1 MILNQNIAINIYIF
15 YTLPPPESILDAPPK
30 KTCWK
35 NLVKNATSN
44 YWYKEWFKD
53 KKEKSS
59 IQYLQLQNNPIHNP
73 HNIWKVVNHR
83 SKDVKKAQVKA
94 KLITNTYSLQSLRA
108 KYNQHAVKPTC
119 VICNEG
125 DEDIEHFILKCKGL
139 NTTRMVYLE
148 KLQSLI
154 DSIKGGGYQRLEE
167 EGLILQLVLDV
178 TSENIHGSIDISK
191 EHIINIERITQSL
204 CFVLNSERAN
214 KINSG

>member
-1 MILNQNIAINIYIF
+1 MADTHDQNFICRVRKNLKKYA
-15 YTLPPPESILDAPPK
+15 LPPPESILDAPPK

-59 IQYLQLQNNPIHNP
+59 IQYLQLQNNPIHNL

-83 SKDVKKAQVKA
+83 SKDVKKAQAKA

-125 DEDIEHFILKCKGL
+125 DEDIEHFILKCKGP

-148 KLQSLI
+148 KPQSLI
-154 DSIKGGGYQRLEE
+154 GSIKRGGYQRLEE
-167 EGLILQLVLDV
+167 DRRRRFD
-178 TSENIHGSIDISK
+178 TPAS
-191 EHIINIERITQSL
+191 
-204 CFVLNSERAN
+204 A
-214 KINSG
+214 

>member
-1 MILNQNIAINIYIF
+1 MHHQ
-15 YTLPPPESILDAPPK
+15 K

-53 KKEKSS
+53 KIEKSS
-59 IQYLQLQNNPIHNP
+59 IQYQLQNNPIHNP

-83 SKDVKKAQVKA
+83 SKDVKKAQVKV

-119 VICNEG
+119 VICDEG

-148 KLQSLI
+148 KLEFDRQ
-154 DSIKGGGYQRLEE
+154 YQEGWISEIRRRRFDTTASAWCYIWKHTWVNRLK
-167 EGLILQLVLDV
+167 QR
-178 TSENIHGSIDISK
+178 TYNKYRENNTKSMFCSA
-191 EHIINIERITQSL
+191 QWA
-204 CFVLNSERAN
+204 C
-214 KINSG
+214 